1 MYVGAARYADRVSDA
16 AQAIAAAQAR
26 QPRSVREIGFDESAE
41 RVHRHLADLYCMEG
55 KPHLWYFSTFQP
67 YEMEEYDFQSR
78 QWNRVY
84 AAPD

>member
-1 MYVGAARYADRVSDA
+1 
-16 AQAIAAAQAR
+16 
-26 QPRSVREIGFDESAE
+26 
-41 RVHRHLADLYCMEG
+41 MEG